1 MNPLIQVKDICNQKW
16 FLENYY
22 KQIARYTIQGRY
34 YLVSYA
40 EKINK
45 MFDSKCLFV
54 YCKIN
59 NDDAFI
65 GYTKVVKSKKLP
77 LVDSCTDF
85 KNKIKIK
92 DIISY
97 STIDQTRL
105 SIKSLKTIENEAE
118 NIVFQF
124 PNKEIFGTWLNYFID
139 ITSKS
144 LQSNLTSSQIKEN
157 EYYRTEVERYAE
169 RLKELEERCRD
180 L

>member
-1 MNPLIQVKDICNQKW
+1 MNKV
-16 FLENYY
+16 FH
-22 KQIARYTIQGRY
+22 
-34 YLVSYA
+34 
-40 EKINK
+40 
-45 MFDSKCLFV
+45 SKCLFV

-65 GYTKVVKSKKLP
+65 GYTKVVRTKKHP
-77 LVDSCTDF
+77 LVDCYTDI

-97 STIDQTRL
+97 STIDETKI

-124 PNKEIFGTWLNYFID
+124 PSKEIFNCWLNCFID

-144 LQSNLTSSQIKEN
+144 LQ
-157 EYYRTEVERYAE
+157 
-169 RLKELEERCRD
+169 
-180 L
+180 